1 MSFRKEKKYKLTY
14 SDQKIL
20 KKDLFNKGMKFLY
33 PKREVNSVYF
43 DTSDFDFYLNSEEGV
58 LPRKKIRVRWYNKDK
73 LKIFKE
79 IKISS
84 IEGRFKINEPFLDFN
99 ILFENDYQIIDNEF
113 GILKPQTM
121 ITYNREYFTLDNLR
135 LTFDFDIHYKNLSS
149 LNSSNF
155 YDNECVLEIKT
166 NHETHDDY
174 IEKIIGFPTT
184 RFSKYSR
191 SILFTKDLSYAPKY
205 LNTRLHD

>member
-20 KKDLFNKGMKFLY
+20 KKNLFDKGMKFLH

-43 DTSDFDFYLNSEEGV
+43 DTNNFDFYQNSEEGV
-58 LPRKKIRVRWYNKDK
+58 LPRKKIRVRWYNKDQ
-73 LKIFKE
+73 LKILKE

-84 IEGRFKINEPFLDFN
+84 IEGRYKINEPFLDID
-99 ILFENDYQIIDNEF
+99 ILFENNYQIIDNQF

-135 LTFDFDIHYKNLSS
+135 LTFDFDIYYKNLSS

-155 YDNECVLEIKT
+155 HDNECVLEIKANQET
-166 NHETHDDY
+166 NDDY
-174 IEKIIGFPTT
+174 IEKIIGFPTS

-191 SILFTKDLSYAPKY
+191 SILFTKDLSYIPQY
-205 LNTRLHD
+205 LNTRLYE